1 VPEVSAVRRNFRT
14 QFQAGVVGR
23 EMDAHA
29 RKYRRNTF
37 RVVAGTR
44 ELLGLPSGFTDAP
57 ALAHPS

>member
-14 QFQAGVVGR
+14 QLQAGVIGR
-23 EMDAHA
+23 EVDAHA

-37 RVVAGTR
+37 RVVSRTR
-44 ELLGLPSGFTDAP
+44 ELLGLPCGFTDEP